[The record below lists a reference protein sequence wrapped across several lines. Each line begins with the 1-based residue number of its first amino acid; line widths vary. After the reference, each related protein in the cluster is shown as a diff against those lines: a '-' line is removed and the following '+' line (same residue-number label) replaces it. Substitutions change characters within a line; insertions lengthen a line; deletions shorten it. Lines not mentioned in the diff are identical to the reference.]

1 MPQYNKA
8 DLGRAAAQYG
18 YVRDTFEKV
27 LRLKE
32 ILEHF
37 NTQEYL
43 AEHLMLKGGTAINL
57 TVFNLLRLSVDI
69 DMDYTPNDS
78 KDDMLESRAQIT
90 DLIKEYM
97 KKEGYFLSS
106 ASRFSHSLD
115 AFHYNYIN
123 AGGNKDMIKLE
134 INYSLRAHIF
144 ESTYRSIL
152 NNTFKS
158 DIRIRTVAPLE
169 IFAAKGNALIS
180 RAAARDLYDWS
191 NLIEHNLFTDQKDLF
206 RKCFAFYITI
216 SAGKGQINRDFNP
229 SAIDLLDFTK
239 IRRDLFP
246 VISRKD
252 NFQLEERKRQ
262 AKQYIA
268 DLMQLEEKEI
278 EYMTCS
284 YKNELFI
291 EKYQYV
297 NNEGIKRTAI
307 IKSKDLY
314 TNSFFKKMNILTKVA
329 FGVFGAAYII
339 CLIIFVIVLRRKFYE
354 PLEKLNKAM
363 ELLAE
368 GKRKK
373 PIDYSGPR
381 EFVDIC
387 DRFNVMVSKLEDS
400 ENQRKKLM
408 NDKERMMADISHDL
422 KTPITSIQ
430 GYAKALSDGI
440 IPDGDKDKYIKIIY
454 EKSKKL
460 TDLINI
466 FHEYSKLEHPDFNLT
481 LEKVDLSEYLRAYI
495 ALKYEDI
502 VESGFNIEVDIP
514 EEEMEMKIDKIQLQ
528 RVFDNILGNSIKH
541 NEKGTNIYVSLEK
554 KSASYEIIIADDGK
568 GIPKEIA
575 SNIFEAFT
583 VGDESRNS
591 RQGSG
596 LGLAIAKTI
605 VELHEGTIELVLAP
619 PKELSTEFKITLKK
633 GPKL

>member
-1 MPQYNKA
+1 MKKSKKENSKGSIFSLLINNYILFTVIIIISAILISSVSNYFIFGNYDATLGLTEKYQNYLKEEKFNK
-8 DLGRAAAQYG
+8 LN
-18 YVRDTFEKV
+18 
-27 LRLKE
+27 LKE
-32 ILEHF
+32 ITGEEGSIEILDENYNLIYSLGNDINTEGYNEDEVNAIPDHINNGTYLNAYDYYSESGESYKLIIAESYSSNDELENELETNGNWF
-37 NTQEYL
+37 KVL
-43 AEHLMLKGGTAINL
+43 DKNL
-57 TVFNLLRLSVDI
+57 NVI
-69 DMDYTPNDS
+69 
-78 KDDMLESRAQIT
+78 LESDNAPA
-90 DLIKEYM
+90 DKN
-97 KKEGYFLSS
+97 
-106 ASRFSHSLD
+106 
-115 AFHYNYIN
+115 HY
-123 AGGNKDMIKLE
+123 
-134 INYSLRAHIF
+134 S
-144 ESTYRSIL
+144 
-152 NNTFKS
+152 
-158 DIRIRTVAPLE
+158 
-169 IFAAKGNALIS
+169 
-180 RAAARDLYDWS
+180 
-191 NLIEHNLFTDQKDLF
+191 
-206 RKCFAFYITI
+206 
-216 SAGKGQINRDFNP
+216 
-229 SAIDLLDFTK
+229 
-239 IRRDLFP
+239 
-246 VISRKD
+246 
-252 NFQLEERKRQ
+252 
-262 AKQYIA
+262 
-268 DLMQLEEKEI
+268 EKEI
-278 EYMTCS
+278 EYMTYP

-297 NNEGIKRTAI
+297 NNEGINRTAI
-307 IKSKDLY
+307 IKYKDLY

>member
-1 MPQYNKA
+1 MKKSKKENSKGSIFSLLINNYILFTVIIIISAILISSVSNYFIFSNNYAYLGLTEKYQNYLKEEKFNKLNLKVITGEEGTIEILDENYNLIYA
-8 DLGRAAAQYG
+8 LGNDINIQG
-18 YVRDTFEKV
+18 YNEDEVNAIPDYIKNGTYLNVYDYYSESGEIYKLIISEAYYNDELENELETNGNWFKV
-27 LRLKE
+27 LDKNLNV
-32 ILEHF
+32 ILESD
-37 NTQEYL
+37 N
-43 AEHLMLKGGTAINL
+43 APADKN
-57 TVFNLLRLSVDI
+57 
-69 DMDYTPNDS
+69 
-78 KDDMLESRAQIT
+78 
-90 DLIKEYM
+90 
-97 KKEGYFLSS
+97 
-106 ASRFSHSLD
+106 
-115 AFHYNYIN
+115 HY
-123 AGGNKDMIKLE
+123 
-134 INYSLRAHIF
+134 S
-144 ESTYRSIL
+144 
-152 NNTFKS
+152 
-158 DIRIRTVAPLE
+158 
-169 IFAAKGNALIS
+169 
-180 RAAARDLYDWS
+180 
-191 NLIEHNLFTDQKDLF
+191 
-206 RKCFAFYITI
+206 
-216 SAGKGQINRDFNP
+216 
-229 SAIDLLDFTK
+229 
-239 IRRDLFP
+239 
-246 VISRKD
+246 
-252 NFQLEERKRQ
+252 
-262 AKQYIA
+262 
-268 DLMQLEEKEI
+268 EKEI
-278 EYMTCS
+278 EYMTYP

-297 NNEGIKRTAI
+297 NNEGINRTAI
-307 IKSKDLY
+307 IKYKDLY

-554 KSASYEIIIADDGK
+554 KSDSYEIIIADDGK

>member
-1 MPQYNKA
+1 MKKSKKENSKGSIFSLLINNYILFTVIIIISAILISSVSNYFIFGNYDATLGLTEKYQNYLKEEKFNK
-8 DLGRAAAQYG
+8 LN
-18 YVRDTFEKV
+18 
-27 LRLKE
+27 LKE
-32 ILEHF
+32 ITGEEGSIEILDENYNLIYSLGNDINTEGYNEDEVNAIPDHINNGTYLNAYDYYSESGESYKLIIAESYSSNDELE
-37 NTQEYL
+37 NEL
-43 AEHLMLKGGTAINL
+43 GTNSNWFKVLDKNL
-57 TVFNLLRLSVDI
+57 NVI
-69 DMDYTPNDS
+69 
-78 KDDMLESRAQIT
+78 LESDNAPAN
-90 DLIKEYM
+90 KN
-97 KKEGYFLSS
+97 
-106 ASRFSHSLD
+106 
-115 AFHYNYIN
+115 HY
-123 AGGNKDMIKLE
+123 
-134 INYSLRAHIF
+134 S
-144 ESTYRSIL
+144 
-152 NNTFKS
+152 
-158 DIRIRTVAPLE
+158 
-169 IFAAKGNALIS
+169 
-180 RAAARDLYDWS
+180 
-191 NLIEHNLFTDQKDLF
+191 
-206 RKCFAFYITI
+206 
-216 SAGKGQINRDFNP
+216 
-229 SAIDLLDFTK
+229 
-239 IRRDLFP
+239 
-246 VISRKD
+246 
-252 NFQLEERKRQ
+252 
-262 AKQYIA
+262 
-268 DLMQLEEKEI
+268 EKEI
-278 EYMTCS
+278 EYMTYS

-297 NNEGIKRTAI
+297 NNEGINRTAI
-307 IKSKDLY
+307 IKYKDLY